1 MRKSKYVKHKCQK
14 KREKFNFVITKNAK
28 KCKVLI
34 TFIELI
40 EIFFKLF
47 YSGWRKVGITFL
59 ESNSFDNIYH
69 DA

>member
-47 YSGWRKVGITFL
+47 YSG
-59 ESNSFDNIYH
+59 
-69 DA
+69 